1 MTSATSY
8 QFVLI
13 VVLRADKRYDINFG
27 HKSRR
32 PSLGKK
38 SSGFFAPTTTAA
50 GTTKLSNAGAKF
62 QITASRAYMDGHR
75 SRQSLHNYD
84 RVARPRGSLRRQA
97 SDAAQVLFAEP
108 GGFVGDAEGGLT
120 GPFVSTSFP
129 PIALSTTDRAIW
141 LSS

>member
-62 QITASRAYMDGHR
+62 QITASRAIWMVIGLAKACTTMTELR
-75 SRQSLHNYD
+75 D
-84 RVARPRGSLRRQA
+84 RVAALDGKHPMQLRFYLPNPVA
-97 SDAAQVLFAEP
+97 S
-108 GGFVGDAEGGLT
+108 
-120 GPFVSTSFP
+120 
-129 PIALSTTDRAIW
+129 
-141 LSS
+141 